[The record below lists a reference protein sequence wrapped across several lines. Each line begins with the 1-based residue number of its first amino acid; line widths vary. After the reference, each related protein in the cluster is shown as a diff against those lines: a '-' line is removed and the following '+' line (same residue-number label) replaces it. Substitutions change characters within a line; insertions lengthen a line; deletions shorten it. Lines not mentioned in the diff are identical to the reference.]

1 MLLHTPTVSII
12 IPTYNRSAKLIEAVE
27 SVLHQD
33 HDSLEI
39 IVVDDASEVPEAID
53 GINDDRVRLVHRAT
67 NGGVAAAQNTGL
79 KEARGD
85 FVAFV
90 HSDDQLLPGSIS
102 SRLDAFSSH
111 PRALGVEAPTMR
123 LTAAGP
129 RQAGP
134 LLQTA
139 SFEQVLRREV
149 RDYHISGFLFRR
161 HVLEEAGGFDERL
174 RSYEDF
180 ELILRLRRSGEF
192 CFVDLPACEIDQRPG
207 DRLAESPWMPR
218 GRSTLLDLY
227 EEELIERF
235 GRLPDHWRHW
245 SIQLAVD
252 AAANGDGAAARA
264 ELRRGCRHNTVESL
278 RRTPLWAAT
287 HLGSASSRWAAA
299 KTRKRWSR
307 RR

>member
-1 MLLHTPTVSII
+1 LNTPTVSIV
-12 IPTYNRSAKLIEAVE
+12 IPTYNRSAKLTDAVE
-27 SVLHQD
+27 SALQQD
-33 HDSLEI
+33 HRSLEI
-39 IVVDDASEVPEAID
+39 IVVDDASEDGESID
-53 GINDDRVRLVHRAT
+53 GTIDDRVRLVRRVT

-85 FVAFV
+85 FVAFL

-102 SRLDAFSSH
+102 SRLEAISSQ
-111 PRALGVEAPTMR
+111 PMALGVEAPTVR

-129 RQAGP
+129 NQVGP
-134 LLQTA
+134 VLQTA
-139 SFEQVLRREV
+139 SLEQVLRREV
-149 RDYHISGFLFRR
+149 RNYHISGFLFRR
-161 HVLEEAGGFDERL
+161 YVLEEAGGFEERL

-192 CFVDLPACEIDQRPG
+192 CFLDQPACEIDQRPG
-207 DRLAESPWMPR
+207 DRLAESPWMPKA
-218 GRSTLLDLY
+218 RSTLLDLY

-235 GRLPDHWRHW
+235 GRLPNHWRHW

-264 ELRRGCRHNTVESL
+264 ELRRGCRHNTVEL
-278 RRTPLWAAT
+278 IRRTPLWAAT

-299 KTRKRWSR
+299 KTRKRWSLR
-307 RR
+307 H

>member
-1 MLLHTPTVSII
+1 MLLHTPTVSIV
-12 IPTYNRSAKLIEAVE
+12 IPTYNRSAKLIDAVE

-53 GINDDRVRLVHRAT
+53 GINDDRVRLVRRAT

-79 KEARGD
+79 AEARGE
-85 FVAFV
+85 FVAFL
-90 HSDDQLLPGSIS
+90 HSDDRLLPGSIS
-102 SRLDAFSSH
+102 HRVNAISAH
-111 PRALGVEAPTMR
+111 PSTLGVEAPTVR

-129 RQAGP
+129 GQVGP
-134 LLQTA
+134 LLRTA
-139 SFEQVLRREV
+139 SFEQILRREV
-149 RDYHISGFLFRR
+149 RNYHISGFLFRR
-161 HVLEEAGGFDERL
+161 RALEEAGGFEERL

-207 DRLAESPWMPR
+207 DRLAESPWMPKA
-218 GRSTLLDLY
+218 RSTLLDLY

-278 RRTPLWAAT
+278 RRIPFWAAT
-287 HLGSASSRWAAA
+287 HLGSASSRRAAA
-299 KTRKRWSR
+299 TTRRRWSLQR
-307 RR
+307 